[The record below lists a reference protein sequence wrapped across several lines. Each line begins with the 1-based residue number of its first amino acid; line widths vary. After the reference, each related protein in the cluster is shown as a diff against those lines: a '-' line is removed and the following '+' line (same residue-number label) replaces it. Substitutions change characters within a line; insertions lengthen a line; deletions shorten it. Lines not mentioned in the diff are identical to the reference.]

1 MSSQEWEISSLG
13 QKEEADE
20 ERWEKGMEVRET
32 TINFNGQNR
41 KRIQSKSI
49 DVGKET

>member
-1 MSSQEWEISSLG
+1 MG

-20 ERWEKGMEVRET
+20 ERWENWMELCET
-32 TINFNGQNR
+32 TINFNEQNR
-41 KRIQSKSI
+41 RRIQSKSV